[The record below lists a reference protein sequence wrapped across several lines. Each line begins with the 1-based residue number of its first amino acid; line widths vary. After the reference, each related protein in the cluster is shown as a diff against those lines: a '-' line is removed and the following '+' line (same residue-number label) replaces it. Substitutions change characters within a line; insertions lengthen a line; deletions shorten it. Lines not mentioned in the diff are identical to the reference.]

1 MKIRISHLIW
11 TALFAMAFFI
21 IGAALGHL
29 NFSSEVILAYGL
41 LISCY
46 VGGDQ
51 LGGVLKTK
59 SMPPGQKF
67 TGNRKK
73 LLYISIA
80 TLALTI
86 LAKIMDF
93 IYESDIPV
101 AGLFSIYLSC
111 TALLAAGEKGKNAF
125 KGETKKEKNYG

>member
-1 MKIRISHLIW
+1 MKIRVSHLIW
-11 TALFAMAFFI
+11 TALFAMAI
-21 IGAALGHL
+21 YIVGAALGHL
-29 NFSSEVILAYGL
+29 SFTSEIILAYGL

-51 LGGVLKTK
+51 LVGVLKTK
-59 SMPPGQKF
+59 SMPSGQKF
-67 TGNRKK
+67 NGNRKK
-73 LLYISIA
+73 LLSISIA
-80 TLALTI
+80 TLVLTL

-93 IYESDIPV
+93 IHESDIPV

-125 KGETKKEKNYG
+125 KGEV